1 MTDSS
6 TTAFKVRAQLD
17 GFLGIFSPRF
27 SKPMQRFI
35 GQMVF
40 GIQAA
45 QDVKLSQIGRELQE
59 PIRIGKV
66 ENRLSRNLA
75 HKDMAKKLHACVLD
89 CAASSIHQDTLIIV
103 DPTDIQKQYARK
115 MDYLAKVWDG
125 SRGEVGENLGYN
137 GCMAVACESGARR
150 MSPLTLRLWSCES
163 PDFQSE
169 NTEVE
174 EVVDSIA
181 ERVKDRGIYVYD
193 RGGDR
198 IDFFKHLLDKNLRF
212 IVRLVGN
219 RNLIW
224 RKKIVLSEKLANKC
238 RMLHATKTIF
248 LSHGHER
255 IVPIQFGVLEVSLPD
270 KPQTELRL
278 IVVKGFGEKPML
290 LLTNLKGTD
299 SFRSLWQ
306 VVEGYLTRWRVEE
319 AIRFIK
325 QAYRLEDLRVLTYER
340 LKNMA
345 ALVLCA
351 AHFAASWMG
360 LGEKLKILVS
370 HVVNLS
376 QRIHKVPEFF
386 FYAIADGIQRLFT
399 RFGKGWK
406 RVREKPPDPTEPR
419 QTLLPLSFMPES

>member
-1 MTDSS
+1 MESS

-17 GFLGIFSPRF
+17 GFLGIFSARF
-27 SKPMQRFI
+27 SKPVRRFI

-75 HKDMAKKLHACVLD
+75 HEGMAETLHACVLD
-89 CAASSIHQDTLIIV
+89 HAAPSIRQDTLIIV
-103 DPTDIQKQYARK
+103 DPTDIQKPYARK
-115 MDYLAKVWDG
+115 MDYLAKVRDG
-125 SRGEVGENLGYN
+125 SKGELGENLGYN

-150 MSPLTLRLWSCES
+150 MSPLTLRLWSCEA
-163 PDFQSE
+163 PDFRSE

-174 EVVDSIA
+174 AVVDPIA
-181 ERVKDRGIYVYD
+181 ERTKGRGIYVYD

-198 IDFFKHLLDKNLRF
+198 IGFFEHLLDEDLRF

-219 RNLIW
+219 RNLVW
-224 RKKIVLSEKLANKC
+224 RRKTVLAEKLADKC
-238 RMLHATKTIF
+238 RMLHATKTTF
-248 LSHGHER
+248 LSHGRES
-255 IVPIQFGVLEVSLPD
+255 IVPIQFGVLEVTLPD
-270 KPQTELRL
+270 RPGTALRL
-278 IVVKGFGEKPML
+278 VVVRGFGEKPML

-306 VVEGYLTRWRVEE
+306 VVEGYVTRWRVEE

-325 QAYRLEDLRVLTYER
+325 QAYRLEELRVLSYGR
-340 LKNMA
+340 IKNMA

-370 HVVNLS
+370 HVVDLS
-376 QRIHKVPEFF
+376 QRIHEVPDF
-386 FYAIADGIQRLFT
+386 FYYAVADGIRRLFT
-399 RFGKGWK
+399 RFGKGW
-406 RVREKPPDPTEPR
+406 RQARGKPPDPMEER
-419 QTLLPLSFMPES
+419 QGLLDLGFGTA